1 MKHIFFEKTGLIIKD
16 NIKAPSQLIQE
27 PMPKIISPK
36 ITKLINNLTDVQGLN
51 RAYATNDNV
60 FLNNNTMY
68 ISGTKHAELL
78 PTLFN
83 LDHPI
88 QTYMDYKNGYFQDVW
103 DDLKIPFGLT
113 KYSQRYQEADK
124 MLKDNP
130 QITNVVGHSLGG
142 SVSLELAK
150 NYKDFFFIY
159 NYLWSTCSLILFTIW

>member
-1 MKHIFFEKTGLIIKD
+1 MKHIFFEKSGLIIKD

-68 ISGTKHAELL
+68 VSGTKHAELL

-88 QTYMDYKNGYFQDVW
+88 QTY
-103 DDLKIPFGLT
+103 GL
-113 KYSQRYQEADK
+113 
-124 MLKDNP
+124 
-130 QITNVVGHSLGG
+130 
-142 SVSLELAK
+142 
-150 NYKDFFFIY
+150 
-159 NYLWSTCSLILFTIW
+159 